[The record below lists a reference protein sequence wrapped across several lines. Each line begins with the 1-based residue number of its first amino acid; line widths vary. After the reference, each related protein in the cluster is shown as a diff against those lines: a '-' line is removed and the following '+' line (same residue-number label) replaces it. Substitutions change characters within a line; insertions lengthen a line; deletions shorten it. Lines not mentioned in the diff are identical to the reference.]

1 MQTYNILYS
10 KKNSKA
16 DTLSRKNDYI
26 ETKEIFNYNISKIN
40 KNRLL
45 LTNKYRLKIIIYI
58 IKDN

>member
-10 KKNSKA
+10 KKNSRA
-16 DTLSRKNDYI
+16 DILSRKNDYI

-45 LTNKYRLKIIIYI
+45 LTNKHRLKIIIYI